1 MIINYDVSALLA
13 QLANIDFAHA
23 QNVATPGENLDD
35 YTTGGIYYFSS
46 ANEPVGKPEGTSAFG
61 FLIVINGAS
70 SSSASVA
77 RLVQIWIN
85 TAISANTMWMRSNS
99 TTSLSWGD
107 WKRFVTNEDFKTK
120 EITPTLVSTLPTGV
134 TAVSKIVVVQSGNVV
149 SVSLD
154 ITRDS
159 TALTSYQA
167 IASGLPT
174 PKVRPMSGS
183 ISIPLGQISAASST
197 AGRPL
202 NVIVSNSGNLAVSSG
217 GIAAQYLGTFTYI
230 TDDI

>member
-1 MIINYDVSALLA
+1 MIFNYDVSDLLA

-23 QNVATPGENLDD
+23 QNVATPGENLDN
-35 YTTGGIYYFSS
+35 YTTGGIYYFSGT
-46 ANEPVGKPEGTSAFG
+46 NEPVGKPEGTSAFG

-85 TAISANTMWMRSNS
+85 TAISSNTMWMRSNS
-99 TTSLSWGD
+99 TTSLSWSD

-120 EITPTLVSTLPTGV
+120 EITPTIVSTLPTGV
-134 TAVSKIVVVQSGNVV
+134 TAVDKIVVVQSGNVV

-159 TALTSYQA
+159 TAMTNYQT
-167 IASGLPT
+167 IAAGMPAPKIRPVSGT
-174 PKVRPMSGS
+174 YT
-183 ISIPLGQISAASST
+183 IPFGQISVAGST
-197 AGRPL
+197 AARPL
-202 NVIVSNSGNLAVSSG
+202 NVSVSTSGNLNVARG
-217 GIAAQYLGTFTYI
+217 EAAGQYLGTFTYI
-230 TDDI
+230 ADDI